1 MTDTRQLAI
10 EIRYVPL
17 PADELEERRA
27 RLRTLLLRGALR
39 LIRQQVPGAPSPNE
53 VDFARVIQK

>member
-1 MTDTRQLAI
+1 MTRLSQLVI

-17 PADELEERRA
+17 PPDELEERRA

-39 LIRQQVPGAPSPNE
+39 LARQEVPGPQPPSE
-53 VDFARVIQK
+53 VDLAGVIQK